1 MQKPSSS
8 SFRKITGIMLTAG
21 LILFAFVHSMMP
33 ADISAQESSSFTAFL
48 EELFRMLGVSAGL
61 SSHII
66 RKAAHFTE
74 YAAIGASAL
83 FCAKAFDN
91 EKPLKYIFNI
101 LFTGLAAAV
110 TDEAIQLNV
119 EGRSG
124 QITDVLLDFSGF
136 LTGAS
141 LIFAL
146 TAFISLIRKRK
157 TKNLD

>member
-1 MQKPSSS
+1 M
-8 SFRKITGIMLTAG
+8 
-21 LILFAFVHSMMP
+21 
-33 ADISAQESSSFTAFL
+33 
-48 EELFRMLGVSAGL
+48 
-61 SSHII
+61 
-66 RKAAHFTE
+66 
-74 YAAIGASAL
+74 
-83 FCAKAFDN
+83 
-91 EKPLKYIFNI
+91 
-101 LFTGLAAAV
+101 